1 MDKKYLIVVRYRDC
15 GTTEYFNFIH
25 TPTKREIKAGAPSLA
40 EIKNTIG
47 NSKVYKA
54 GLIAN
59 FGTIITIQKV
69 ID

>member
-1 MDKKYLIVVRYRDC
+1 MHEKYLIVVRYGDYEAA
-15 GTTEYFNFIH
+15 EYFNFIH
-25 TPTKREIKAGAPSLA
+25 TPTEKEIKAGAPSLA

-59 FGTIITIQKV
+59 FGTIISIQKV